1 MDSQLNSNQTI
12 QENPFTQSVT
22 LLGFLR
28 DRLVE
33 AADCLETG
41 IDITKNAGLTTSD
54 IERRIADCRFFA
66 EEANTFLASMNGQ
79 STNEPS

>member
-1 MDSQLNSNQTI
+1 MDNQLNSNQTT

-54 IERRIADCRFFA
+54 LERQIADCRFFA
-66 EEANTFLASMNGQ
+66 EEAGNFLSTVSMETRQ
-79 STNEPS
+79 AK